1 MEENV
6 ETESKIQC
14 NDETAD
20 IIASKM
26 RQFAKGF
33 KIPDDDIKKNKETKQ

>member
-6 ETESKIQC
+6 DTEPKTQR

-26 RQFAKGF
+26 SQFAKRF
-33 KIPDDDIKKNKETKQ
+33 KIADDDRKKNKETI

>member
-6 ETESKIQC
+6 ETEPKTQC
-14 NDETAD
+14 DDESAD

-26 RQFAKGF
+26 SQFAKGF
-33 KIPDDDIKKNKETKQ
+33 KIPDDDRKKNKETIQ